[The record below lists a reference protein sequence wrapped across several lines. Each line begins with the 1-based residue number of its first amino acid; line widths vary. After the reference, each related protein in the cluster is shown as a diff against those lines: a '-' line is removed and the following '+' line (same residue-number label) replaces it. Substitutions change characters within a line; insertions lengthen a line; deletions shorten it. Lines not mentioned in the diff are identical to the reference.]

1 MKQHYIRKHGIQ
13 DRELLKELT
22 GAGYAKR
29 GKTTLKCP
37 LETCPTCGQNYS
49 KNYFYRHHRDRC
61 AEGSISTNRP
71 LYPGFAALI
80 PPAEMLAKYSV
91 TQPTPVNTEQI
102 KKREETLKKWREIE
116 EEQRRDQLVNPGK
129 YPKERTPKGNSDI
142 KYGKKDREKK
152 SVETANEENSNLRIP
167 DLNENVEDVVKSNEE
182 DVEVCKDQME
192 TIASINVEGAEKK
205 DDVK

>member
-1 MKQHYIRKHGIQ
+1 MKKRFFDAECNRTYLSYRAFRSHNHMSHTDDPMPCRICETILKSREVMKQHYIRKHGIQ

-80 PPAEMLAKYSV
+80 PPAEILAKYSV

-129 YPKERTPKGNSDI
+129 YPKERTPKGNSEI

-152 SVETANEENSNLRIP
+152 TVG
-167 DLNENVEDVVKSNEE
+167 
-182 DVEVCKDQME
+182 M
-192 TIASINVEGAEKK
+192 
-205 DDVK
+205 